1 MIVTLLNKTLPR
13 KTAMMV
19 VLISSSIW
27 GLLWIPLRHIEHQG
41 LEGIWAN
48 TYFALVGIPV
58 LYYISR
64 PFLSDRSQ
72 WQAYLGAGTFIGLG
86 FVFYTLGLIVGSVT
100 KTTLLF
106 YLLPVWA
113 SILGILFLGERA
125 RLSLWVSNAI
135 GLIGCGLILGISDQ
149 EIGFE
154 KVDILGLL
162 SGICWA
168 VGSVIV
174 SRNPNAHYTAVN
186 FVVYIIVVLIG
197 VVGGILTNTPLPDLT
212 SIMAA
217 TPVAV
222 LVSAFIFVPAM
233 LFIVRVQQ
241 YISPSIVGIL
251 MLSEVLF
258 AVLSADWMLGES
270 MGGIQWIGAVMIVF
284 AAAFVTITS
293 R

>member
-1 MIVTLLNKTLPR
+1 MIITLLNKTLPK

-27 GLLWIPLRHIEHQG
+27 GLLWIPLRHIEDQG

-48 TYFALVGIPV
+48 TYFAVVAIPF
-58 LYYISR
+58 LFYLSR
-64 PFLSDRSQ
+64 PYLANRQQ
-72 WQAYLGAGTFIGLG
+72 WLVFIGAGTFIGLG
-86 FVFYTLGLIVGSVT
+86 FIFYTLGLIVGSVT

-106 YLLPVWA
+106 YLLPIWA
-113 SILGILFLGERA
+113 SILGYLFLGEKA
-125 RLSLWVSNAI
+125 NPVLWASNAI
-135 GLIGCGLILGISDQ
+135 GLIGCALILGVTDNDVS
-149 EIGFE
+149 FE
-154 KVDILGLL
+154 MVDLLGLL

-168 VGSVIV
+168 IGSVIV
-174 SRNPNAHYTAVN
+174 SRNPDANYTAVN
-186 FVVYIIVVLIG
+186 FVVYIMVGIIG
-197 VVGGILTNTPLPDLT
+197 VSGAM
-212 SIMAA
+212 IMDIPVPNISSVIAA

-222 LVSAFIFVPAM
+222 IVSALIFAPAM

-241 YISPSIVGIL
+241 YLSPSIVGIL

-270 MGGIQWIGAVMIVF
+270 MNMIQWLGAVMIV
-284 AAAFVTITS
+284 AAAVIVTRTV